1 MDVRERDFFFQT
13 LLIYK
18 CVHGLAP
25 EYLTN
30 NVGLIMEENDINDLD
45 TRRHHM
51 NFTPACTRLNN
62 VCYVSFSRTTQ
73 RGETQM
79 DEVQLESH
87 PLNPSGCHFSWQAVT
102 SPQLTQW
109 IFPFATILSTSVSIP
124 VQ

>member
-1 MDVRERDFFFQT
+1 
-13 LLIYK
+13 
-18 CVHGLAP
+18 
-25 EYLTN
+25 
-30 NVGLIMEENDINDLD
+30 MEENDINNLD

-73 RGETQM
+73 IGETQM

-109 IFPFATILSTSVSIP
+109 IFPPAPILSTSVSIP